1 MKKVRRILCGALA
14 ALLLAAL
21 LLAGCGS
28 GAAGEY
34 AIVEASYPTRTQKTE
49 ERADTEE
56 LVRFSSETAAKIFA
70 EGENTVY
77 SPVSLYMALGMVT
90 ELTEGQTKRQ
100 VTNLL
105 GVSDS
110 EVLRQWTQ
118 SLWRQLY
125 RDEKDSALWLGN
137 AAFLNEAMTF
147 HKEPLEVLAEDYYA
161 SSYGL
166 PMGTSGADKAIAAW
180 LDRQTNDLL
189 TDDTGAIRTEK
200 RDLLR
205 LYNTIYYKAAW
216 QAEFFGGATAE
227 DIFTAADGTEQ
238 KTDFM
243 HISIEESP
251 VAQGEGYRRAS
262 LYLKDGG
269 EMTFY
274 LPDEGMTVEEL
285 LQRENLLGELL
296 PVDEWVVQVNWSV
309 PKFDLHD
316 SLKLNDALQ
325 ALGVTD
331 AFDKN
336 KADFA
341 PLTEQPAYVES
352 VNQAARV
359 KIDEEGVEAAAY
371 TEVDTNAAAAPPQ
384 EMPEEEMN
392 LNRPFLFVIWKDG
405 APLFVGAVQTM
416 EGM

>member
-1 MKKVRRILCGALA
+1 MKKVRRILCGA
-14 ALLLAAL
+14 LAAL

-110 EVLRQWTQ
+110 ETLRQWTQ

-125 RDEKDSALWLGN
+125 CDEKDSALWLGT

-243 HISIEESP
+243 HISIEGSP
-251 VAQGEGYRRAS
+251 VARGEGYRRAS

-274 LPDEGMTVEEL
+274 LPDEGVTVEEL

-331 AFDKN
+331 AFDVS

>member
-1 MKKVRRILCGALA
+1 MKKVRGILCGA
-14 ALLLAAL
+14 LAAL

-34 AIVEASYPTRTQKTE
+34 AIVETRYPARTQKTE
-49 ERADTEE
+49 ERVDTEE

-110 EVLRQWTQ
+110 EALRQWTQ

-147 HKEPLEVLAEDYYA
+147 HKEPLEVLAKDYYA
-161 SSYGL
+161 SSYCL

-180 LDRQTNDLL
+180 LDRQTNNLL

-216 QAEFFGGATAE
+216 QAEFFGGATEE

-243 HISIEESP
+243 HISIEGSP
-251 VAQGEGYRRAS
+251 VARGEGYRRAS

-274 LPDEGMTVEEL
+274 LPDEGVTVEEL

-331 AFDKN
+331 AFDVS

-359 KIDEEGVEAAAY
+359 KLDEEGIEAAAY

-384 EMPEEEMN
+384 ELAEEEMN

>member
-1 MKKVRRILCGALA
+1 MKKVRRILCGA
-14 ALLLAAL
+14 LAAL

-34 AIVEASYPTRTQKTE
+34 AIVETSYPARTQKTE
-49 ERADTEE
+49 ERVDTEE
-56 LVRFSSETAAKIFA
+56 LVRFSSETAEVILPA
-70 EGENTVY
+70 GENAVY
-77 SPVSLYMALGMVT
+77 APVSLYLSLGMLT
-90 ELTEGQTKRQ
+90 ELTEGRTKEQ
-100 VTNLL
+100 VTELL

-110 EVLRQWTQ
+110 ETLRQWTQ

-125 RDEKDSALWLGN
+125 CDEKDSALWLGT

-238 KTDFM
+238 RADFM
-243 HISIEESP
+243 PIAIEGSP
-251 VAQGEGYRRAS
+251 VRKGEGYRCAS

-269 EMTFY
+269 QMSFY
-274 LPDEGMTVEEL
+274 LPDEGVAVEEL
-285 LQRENLLGELL
+285 LQRENFLQEAEDLL
-296 PVDEWVVQVNWSV
+296 VDTFEVRVNWSV

-331 AFDKN
+331 AFDVS

>member
-1 MKKVRRILCGALA
+1 MKKVRRILCGA
-14 ALLLAAL
+14 LAAL

-34 AIVEASYPTRTQKTE
+34 AIVETSYPARTQKTE
-49 ERADTEE
+49 ERVDTEE

-110 EVLRQWTQ
+110 EALRQWTQ

-137 AAFLNEAMTF
+137 AAFLNETMSF
-147 HKEPLEVLAEDYYA
+147 HKEPLEVLAKDYYA
-161 SSYGL
+161 SSYCL
-166 PMGTSGADKAIAAW
+166 PMGTSGADKTIAAW
-180 LDRQTNDLL
+180 LNQQTNDLL

-205 LYNTIYYKAAW
+205 LYNTIYYKAPW

-238 KTDFM
+238 RADFM
-243 HISIEESP
+243 HIAIEGSP
-251 VAQGEGYRRAS
+251 VRKGEGYRCAS

-269 EMTFY
+269 RMTFY
-274 LPDEGMTVEEL
+274 LPDEGVTVEEL

-296 PVDEWVVQVNWSV
+296 PVDEWVVRVNWSV

-336 KADFA
+336 KADFT

>member
-1 MKKVRRILCGALA
+1 MKKVRRILCGA
-14 ALLLAAL
+14 LAAL

-34 AIVEASYPTRTQKTE
+34 AIVETSYPARTQKTE
-49 ERADTEE
+49 ERVDTEE

-110 EVLRQWTQ
+110 EALRQWTQ

-166 PMGTSGADKAIAAW
+166 PMGTSGADKTIAAW
-180 LDRQTNDLL
+180 LNQQTNDLL

-205 LYNTIYYKAAW
+205 LYNTIYYKAPW

-243 HISIEESP
+243 HISIEGSP
-251 VAQGEGYRRAS
+251 VARGEGYRRAS

-274 LPDEGMTVEEL
+274 LPDEGVTVEEL

-316 SLKLNDALQ
+316 SLKLNEALQ

-331 AFDKN
+331 AFDVS

-359 KIDEEGVEAAAY
+359 KLDEEGIEAAAY
-371 TEVDTNAAAAPPQ
+371 TEVDTNAGDAPPR
-384 EMPEEEMN
+384 ELPEEEMN

>member
-1 MKKVRRILCGALA
+1 MKKVRRILCGA
-14 ALLLAAL
+14 LAAL

-34 AIVEASYPTRTQKTE
+34 AIVEPSYPARTQKTE
-49 ERADTEE
+49 ERVDTEE
-56 LVRFSSETAAKIFA
+56 LVRFSSETAEVILPA
-70 EGENTVY
+70 GENAVY
-77 SPVSLYMALGMVT
+77 APVSLYLSLGMLT
-90 ELTEGQTKRQ
+90 ELTEGRTKEQ
-100 VTNLL
+100 VTELL

-110 EVLRQWTQ
+110 ETLRQWTQ

-125 RDEKDSALWLGN
+125 CDEKDSALWLGT

-216 QAEFFGGATAE
+216 QAEIFGGATAE

-238 KTDFM
+238 RADFM
-243 HISIEESP
+243 HISIEGED
-251 VAQGEGYRRAS
+251 VARGEGYRRAS

-269 EMTFY
+269 RMTFY
-274 LPDEGMTVEEL
+274 LPDEGVTVEEL
-285 LQRENLLGELL
+285 LQRKNILNELL
-296 PVDEWVVQVNWSV
+296 AVDEWVVRVNWSV

>member
-1 MKKVRRILCGALA
+1 MKKMRAMLCGVLA
-14 ALLLAAL
+14 AV

-34 AIVEASYPTRTQKTE
+34 AIVETNYPVRTQKTE
-49 ERADTEE
+49 ERVDTEE
-56 LVRFSSETAAKIFA
+56 LVRFSSETAAA
-70 EGENTVY
+70 VLAGEENAVY
-77 SPVSLYMALGMVT
+77 SPVSLYVALGMLT
-90 ELTEGQTKRQ
+90 ELTEGRTKEQ
-100 VTNLL
+100 VTELL

-110 EVLRQWTQ
+110 EALRQWTQ

-125 RDEKDSALWLGN
+125 HDEKDSALRLGN

-147 HKEPLEVLAEDYYA
+147 HKEPLEVLAEEYYA

-166 PMGTSGADKAIAAW
+166 PMGRSGADKTIAAW
-180 LDRQTNDLL
+180 LDEQTNDLL

-216 QAEFFGGATAE
+216 CARFFEGATE
-227 DIFTAADGTEQ
+227 RDIFTAADGTEQ
-238 KTDFM
+238 RTDFM
-243 HISIEESP
+243 HIAIEGSP
-251 VAQGEGYRRAS
+251 IREGEGYRCAS

-269 EMTFY
+269 WMTFY
-274 LPDEGMTVEEL
+274 LPDEGVTVEEL
-285 LQRENLLGELL
+285 LQRENFLQEAEDLL
-296 PVDEWVVQVNWSV
+296 VDAFEVRVNWSV

-316 SLKLNDALQ
+316 SLKLNGALQ

-331 AFDKN
+331 AFDVS

>member
-1 MKKVRRILCGALA
+1 MMKKVRMMLCV
-14 ALLLAAL
+14 LLAAV

-28 GAAGEY
+28 GAAGKY
-34 AIVEASYPTRTQKTE
+34 AIVEASYPARAQKTE
-49 ERADTEE
+49 ERADTAE

-77 SPVSLYMALGMVT
+77 SPISLYMALGMVT

-100 VTNLL
+100 VTDLL

-110 EVLRQWTQ
+110 ESLRQWTKA
-118 SLWRQLY
+118 LWRQLY
-125 RDEKDSALWLGN
+125 HDEKDSALWLGN
-137 AAFLNEAMTF
+137 AAFLNETMSF
-147 HKEPLEVLAEDYYA
+147 HKEPLEILAKDYYA

-166 PMGTSGADKAIAAW
+166 PMGTGEADKAIAAW
-180 LDRQTNDLL
+180 LNRQTNDLL
-189 TDDTGAIRTEK
+189 ADDTGAIETKK

-216 QAEFFGGATAE
+216 QDEFFEGATEE

-243 HISIEESP
+243 HIAIEGAP
-251 VAQGEGYRRAS
+251 VARGEGYRRAS

-274 LPDEGMTVEEL
+274 LPDEGVTVEAL
-285 LQRENLLGELL
+285 LQRENFLGERL
-296 PVDEWVVQVNWSV
+296 PVDDHVVRVYWSV

-316 SLKLNDALQ
+316 SLELNGVLQ
-325 ALGVTD
+325 ALGITD
-331 AFDKN
+331 AFDMAG
-336 KADFA
+336 ADFS
-341 PLTEQPAYVES
+341 PLSEMEQPVYVES

-359 KIDEEGVEAAAY
+359 KIDEEGIEAAAY
-371 TEVDTNAAAAPPQ
+371 TEVDVNCGDAPPQ
-384 EMPEEEMN
+384 ELTEEEMD
-392 LNRPFLFVIWKDG
+392 LDRPFLFVIWKDG
-405 APLFVGAVQTM
+405 APLFMGTVQTM
-416 EGM
+416 AE

>member
-1 MKKVRRILCGALA
+1 MKKIRMMLCGVLTV
-14 ALLLAAL
+14 LM
-21 LLAGCGS
+21 LAGCGS
-28 GAAGEY
+28 GAAGEC
-34 AIVEASYPTRTQKTE
+34 AIVEAGYPTRTQKTE

-56 LVRFSSETAAKIFA
+56 LVRFSSETAEASLPV
-70 EGENTVY
+70 GENAVY
-77 SPVSLYMALGMVT
+77 SPVSLYLALGMLT
-90 ELTEGQTKRQ
+90 ELTEGRTKEQ
-100 VTNLL
+100 VTELL
-105 GVSDS
+105 GVSDNES
-110 EVLRQWTQ
+110 LRQWTQ

-137 AAFLNEAMTF
+137 AAFLNETMPF

-166 PMGTSGADKAIAAW
+166 PMGTSAADKAIAAW
-180 LDRQTNDLL
+180 LDQQTNNLL

-205 LYNTIYYKAAW
+205 LYNTIYYRAAW

-227 DIFTAADGTEQ
+227 DIFNAADGTEQ

-243 HISIEESP
+243 HISIEGSP
-251 VAQGEGYRRAS
+251 VARGEGYRCAS
-262 LYLKDGG
+262 LYLKDSG

-274 LPDEGMTVEEL
+274 LPDEGVTVEEL

-309 PKFDLHD
+309 PRFDIHD
-316 SLKLNDALQ
+316 SLKLNDALR

-359 KIDEEGVEAAAY
+359 RIDEEGIEAAAY
-371 TEVDTNAAAAPPQ
+371 TEVDVDAAAAPPQ
-384 EMPEEEMN
+384 ELLEEEMN
-392 LNRPFLFVIWKDG
+392 LNRPFLFAIWKEG

>member
-1 MKKVRRILCGALA
+1 MKKVRRILCGA
-14 ALLLAAL
+14 LAAL

-49 ERADTEE
+49 ERVDTEE
-56 LVRFSSETAAKIFA
+56 LVRFSSETAEVILPA
-70 EGENTVY
+70 GENAVY
-77 SPVSLYMALGMVT
+77 APVSLYLSLGMLT
-90 ELTEGQTKRQ
+90 ELTEGRTKEQ
-100 VTNLL
+100 VTELL

-110 EVLRQWTQ
+110 ETLRQWTQ

-125 RDEKDSALWLGN
+125 CDEKDSALWLGN

-147 HKEPLEVLAEDYYA
+147 HKEPLEVLAKDYYA
-161 SSYGL
+161 SSYCL
-166 PMGTSGADKAIAAW
+166 PMGTSGADKTIAAW
-180 LDRQTNDLL
+180 LNQQTNDLL

-205 LYNTIYYKAAW
+205 LYNTIYYKAPW

-243 HISIEESP
+243 HISIEGSP
-251 VAQGEGYRRAS
+251 VARGEGYRRAS

-274 LPDEGMTVEEL
+274 LPDEGVTVEEL

-331 AFDKN
+331 AFDEN

>member
-1 MKKVRRILCGALA
+1 MKKVRRILCGA
-14 ALLLAAL
+14 LAAL

-110 EVLRQWTQ
+110 EALRQWTQ

-147 HKEPLEVLAEDYYA
+147 HKEPLEVLAEEYYA

-166 PMGTSGADKAIAAW
+166 PMGTSGADKTIAAW
-180 LDRQTNDLL
+180 LNQQTNDLL

-205 LYNTIYYKAAW
+205 LYNTIYYKAPW

-243 HISIEESP
+243 HISIEGSP
-251 VAQGEGYRRAS
+251 VARGEGYRRAS

-269 EMTFY
+269 QMTFY
-274 LPDEGMTVEEL
+274 LPDEGVTVEEL
-285 LQRENLLGELL
+285 LRRENFLQEAEDLI
-296 PVDEWVVQVNWSV
+296 VDALEVRVNWSV

>member
-14 ALLLAAL
+14 ALLLA
-21 LLAGCGS
+21 GCGS
-28 GAAGEY
+28 GTAGEY
-34 AIVEASYPTRTQKTE
+34 AIVEASYPARAQKTE
-49 ERADTEE
+49 ERADTAE
-56 LVRFSSETAAKIFA
+56 LVRFSSETAEVILPA
-70 EGENTVY
+70 GENAVY
-77 SPVSLYMALGMVT
+77 APVSLYLSLGMLT
-90 ELTEGQTKRQ
+90 ELTEGRTKEQ
-100 VTNLL
+100 VTELL

-110 EVLRQWTQ
+110 EALRQWTQ

-125 RDEKDSALWLGN
+125 RDEKDSALRLGN

-238 KTDFM
+238 RADFM
-243 HISIEESP
+243 HISIEGED
-251 VAQGEGYRRAS
+251 VARGEGYRRAS

-269 EMTFY
+269 RMTFY
-274 LPDEGMTVEEL
+274 LPDEGVTVEEL
-285 LQRENLLGELL
+285 LQRKNILNELL
-296 PVDEWVVQVNWSV
+296 AVDEWVVRVNWSV

-331 AFDKN
+331 AFDEN

>member
-1 MKKVRRILCGALA
+1 MKKVRRILCGA
-14 ALLLAAL
+14 LAAL

-34 AIVEASYPTRTQKTE
+34 AIVETSYPARTQKTE
-49 ERADTEE
+49 ERVDTEE

-110 EVLRQWTQ
+110 EALRQWTQ

-137 AAFLNEAMTF
+137 AAFLNETMSF
-147 HKEPLEVLAEDYYA
+147 HKEPLEVLAKDYYA
-161 SSYGL
+161 SSYCL
-166 PMGTSGADKAIAAW
+166 PMGTSGADKTIAAW
-180 LDRQTNDLL
+180 LNLL

-205 LYNTIYYKAAW
+205 LYNTIYYKAPW

-238 KTDFM
+238 RADFM
-243 HISIEESP
+243 HIAIEGSP
-251 VAQGEGYRRAS
+251 VRKGEGYRCAS

-269 EMTFY
+269 QMSFY
-274 LPDEGMTVEEL
+274 LPDEGVAVEEL
-285 LQRENLLGELL
+285 LQRENFLQEAEDLL
-296 PVDEWVVQVNWSV
+296 VDTFEVRVNWSV

-331 AFDKN
+331 AFDVS

>member
-1 MKKVRRILCGALA
+1 M
-14 ALLLAAL
+14 
-21 LLAGCGS
+21 
-28 GAAGEY
+28 
-34 AIVEASYPTRTQKTE
+34 
-49 ERADTEE
+49 
-56 LVRFSSETAAKIFA
+56 
-70 EGENTVY
+70 
-77 SPVSLYMALGMVT
+77 
-90 ELTEGQTKRQ
+90 
-100 VTNLL
+100 
-105 GVSDS
+105 
-110 EVLRQWTQ
+110 
-118 SLWRQLY
+118 
-125 RDEKDSALWLGN
+125 
-137 AAFLNEAMTF
+137 
-147 HKEPLEVLAEDYYA
+147 LAEDYYA

-166 PMGTSGADKAIAAW
+166 PMGTSGADKTIAAW
-180 LDRQTNDLL
+180 LNQQTNDLL

-205 LYNTIYYKAAW
+205 LYNTIYYKAPW

-238 KTDFM
+238 RADFM
-243 HISIEESP
+243 HIAIEGSP
-251 VAQGEGYRRAS
+251 VRKGEDYRCAS

-269 EMTFY
+269 QMTFY
-274 LPDEGMTVEEL
+274 LPDEGVTVEEL
-285 LQRENLLGELL
+285 LQRENFLQEAEDLL
-296 PVDEWVVQVNWSV
+296 VDTFEVRVNWSV

>member
-1 MKKVRRILCGALA
+1 MKKVRRILCGV
-14 ALLLAAL
+14 LAAL

-243 HISIEESP
+243 HISIEGSP

-359 KIDEEGVEAAAY
+359 KINEEGVEAAAY
-371 TEVDTNAAAAPPQ
+371 TEVDVNAAAAPPQ

>member
-1 MKKVRRILCGALA
+1 MKKVRRILCGA
-14 ALLLAAL
+14 LAAL

-34 AIVEASYPTRTQKTE
+34 AIVETSYPARTQKTE
-49 ERADTEE
+49 ERVDTEE

-110 EVLRQWTQ
+110 EALRQWTQ

-137 AAFLNEAMTF
+137 AAFLNETMSF
-147 HKEPLEVLAEDYYA
+147 HKEPLEVLAKDYYA
-161 SSYGL
+161 SSYCL
-166 PMGTSGADKAIAAW
+166 PMGTSGADKTIAAW
-180 LDRQTNDLL
+180 LNQQTNDLL

-205 LYNTIYYKAAW
+205 LYNTIYYKAPW

-227 DIFTAADGTEQ
+227 DIFTADGTEQ
-238 KTDFM
+238 RADCM
-243 HISIEESP
+243 HIASEGSP
-251 VAQGEGYRRAS
+251 ARKGEGYRCAS

-269 EMTFY
+269 QMSFY
-274 LPDEGMTVEEL
+274 LPDEGVAVEEL
-285 LQRENLLGELL
+285 LQRENFLQEAEDLL
-296 PVDEWVVQVNWSV
+296 VDTFEVRVNWSV

-331 AFDKN
+331 AFDVS

>member
-1 MKKVRRILCGALA
+1 MKKVRRILCGA
-14 ALLLAAL
+14 LAAL

-34 AIVEASYPTRTQKTE
+34 AIVETSYPARTQKTE
-49 ERADTEE
+49 ERVDTEE

-243 HISIEESP
+243 HISIEGSP
-251 VAQGEGYRRAS
+251 VARGEGYRRAS

-274 LPDEGMTVEEL
+274 LPDEGVTVEEL